1 MRGLAL
7 GLVVANAKAAA
18 VPRRSELPVIA
29 DDARVGSDA
38 LPNRVDESSGVREP
52 WAPEPL
58 LVGSSYHLFAG
69 LAFGRGTR
77 FNNPYRLRTEL
88 GSDAQSLSL
97 TATYLDAFVGATVG
111 DAGAFSHGITAHAS
125 LALDGVPQE
134 VVTPA
139 YVLLVR
145 PTPRFGLLGRAGIP
159 IVVEPDLNAGF
170 EAAAGGIFYVT
181 ASLGVTASL
190 VGSLFYGAATLDSS
204 RATIPVLSLEAGLIY
219 DYEVLP

>member
-1 MRGLAL
+1 VFRSRFAAAALGLASGLLGATARASDPSFAPVAVDPSYHLFGGLAL
-7 GLVVANAKAAA
+7 G
-18 VPRRSELPVIA
+18 
-29 DDARVGSDA
+29 D
-38 LPNRVDESSGVREP
+38 
-52 WAPEPL
+52 
-58 LVGSSYHLFAG
+58 G
-69 LAFGRGTR
+69 LR

-88 GSDAQSLSL
+88 GKDAQSLSL
-97 TATYLDAFVGATVG
+97 TAAYADAFVAATIG
-111 DAGAFSHGITAHAS
+111 NAGAFSHGLAVHAS
-125 LALDGVPQE
+125 FALGGITQE

-145 PTPRFGLLGRAGIP
+145 PTPWFGFLGHVGIP

-181 ASLGVTASL
+181 ASFGLTASL

-204 RATIPVLSLEAGLIY
+204 RSTIPVLSLEGGLVY